1 MLATDIIAKKRDKEQ
16 NSYEELE
23 WFINGYVK
31 GEVAEYQVSAWLMA
45 VVLNGMTFDETAH
58 LTQVMIASGSRFD
71 LSSLAGKPLVDKH
84 STGGVGDKISLPLAP
99 LASAMGLFVPM
110 MSGRALGITGG
121 TLDKLESIPG
131 YRTALSEKEFVQ
143 FISLNG
149 YAMTGQTKEIVPA
162 DRLLY
167 ALRDVTSCVESVPLI
182 TASILSKKFAEGA
195 QSFVFDV
202 KYGSGAFM
210 PTPKAAHTLANS
222 LVKTMQVLGRPS
234 VALITNMDQPLGLMM
249 GNFLEMEES
258 YLCLKGEGPAD
269 VMELVKRQAAY
280 MALAGGVVKTMG
292 EGEALVVKTLA
303 SGEPV
308 KRFLANITL
317 QGGDVQAFEAS
328 VGQRRAAHWHDVVAD
343 ENGFIGR
350 IDAGII
356 GRSGLALGVG
366 RTKTTDKVAALA
378 GIEFFKKAGDAVQKG
393 ESLCRV
399 YAESEAQLAA
409 ALSMIPIAF
418 TVQPKK
424 PTNVVMIHE
433 EILAL

>member
-1 MLATDIIAKKRDKEQ
+1 MLATDIIAKKRDSGQ
-16 NSYEELE
+16 HSYEELS
-23 WFINGYVK
+23 WFINSYVK
-31 GEVAEYQVSAWLMA
+31 GEVADYQVSAWLMA
-45 VVLNGMTFDETAH
+45 VVLNGMTFEETAN

-71 LSSLAGKPLVDKH
+71 LSSLAGKALVDKH

-121 TLDKLESIPG
+121 TLDKLESIPN
-131 YRTALSEKEFVQ
+131 YRTGLSEKEFVQ
-143 FISLNG
+143 FISENG

-195 QSFVFDV
+195 ESFVFDV

-210 PTPKAAHTLANS
+210 PTPEAAHTLANS
-222 LVKTMQVLGRPS
+222 LVKTMGVLGRRS
-234 VALITNMDQPLGLMM
+234 VALITNMDQPLGLMV

-269 VMELVKRQAAY
+269 VMHLVKRQAAY
-280 MALAGGVVKTMG
+280 MALAGGVVKSVS
-292 EGEALVVKTLA
+292 EGEVLVETTLA
-303 SGEPV
+303 SGEPL
-308 KRFLANITL
+308 KRFLKNITL
-317 QGGDVQAFEAS
+317 QGGNADVFEAS
-328 VGQRRAAHWHDVVAD
+328 IGQRRATYWRDVVATQ
-343 ENGFIGR
+343 NGFVGR

-356 GRSGLALGVG
+356 GHSGLVLGVG

-378 GIEFFKKAGDAVQKG
+378 GIEFFKKAGDVVQAG

-399 YAESEAQLAA
+399 YAESEVQLSAT
-409 ALSMIPIAF
+409 LPMVNTAF
-418 TVQPKK
+418 TLQNEK
-424 PTNVVMIHE
+424 PADMVFIHE